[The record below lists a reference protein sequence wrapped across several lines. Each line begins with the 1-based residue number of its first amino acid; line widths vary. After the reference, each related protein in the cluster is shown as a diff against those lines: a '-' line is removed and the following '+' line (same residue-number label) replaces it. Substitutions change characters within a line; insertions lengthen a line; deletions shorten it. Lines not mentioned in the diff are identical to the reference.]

1 MSFSVQRVYFAF
13 VVDRRFDVCGC
24 VCVDFLFLY
33 VLFFVDVCVCV
44 CECLC
49 CDTYYGGMS

>member
-13 VVDRRFDVCGC
+13 VVDRRFDACGC
-24 VCVDFLFLY
+24 VCVDFLFMY
-33 VLFFVDVCVCV
+33 VLFFVDVCV